1 MSTESTPKPE
11 NPFDAFSLN
20 SASINFKA
28 QIPNFVVSGAL
39 SCYRLVDDKMWED
52 FQNAQKMLVQVPA
65 Q

>member
-1 MSTESTPKPE
+1 MSIESKPKPE

-20 SASINFKA
+20 SAAINFKA

-39 SCYRLVDDKMWED
+39 SCYRLVDDKMWSE
-52 FQNAQKMLVQVPA
+52 FQEAQKMLVQVPA